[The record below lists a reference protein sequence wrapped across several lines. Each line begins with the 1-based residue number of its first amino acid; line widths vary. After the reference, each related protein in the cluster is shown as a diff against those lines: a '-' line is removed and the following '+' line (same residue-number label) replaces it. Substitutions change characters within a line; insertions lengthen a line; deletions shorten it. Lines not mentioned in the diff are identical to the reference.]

1 MKIMEY
7 VMMRMV
13 LTIGRGLVWNNDGE
27 GGFASGLTVFCL
39 GNFRCMQGSFL
50 VLLRRENLIDLG
62 NRRNFGLIGLS
73 CYFLDSYYYCIH

>member
-13 LTIGRGLVWNNDGE
+13 LTIGRGLVWNNYGE

-39 GNFRCMQGSFL
+39 GNFRCREGRFL
-50 VLLRRENLIDLG
+50 GLLRRENLIGLG
-62 NRRNFGLIGLS
+62 NRRNFGLIGRL